1 MIGIARWLRY
11 SDVLRASVFLTAVG
25 LLETANGQSEVVSL
39 REAMTR
45 GAIAIESVAG
55 TGGSSGTVLHGDLVN
70 HNSAYYSIDVRLDTP
85 LYFRNRSAGQNMVA
99 VQLYGRDGSYMS
111 DGTRGFVRVG
121 PRARLPITFVAYCAD
136 FDKENPT
143 VTDIFAIARM
153 PPEISIVVQ
162 KIAAFESASPATDT
176 TVAAQLALWVAQG
189 QTLDEIGERFP
200 FSMEDVAMMREILD
214 TEYDLKEMPISEKT
228 DGRHAGNP
236 DANFPFD

>member
-1 MIGIARWLRY
+1 MNTKERAAAGGGLYGASPRGSCGSLRPWGGRSKRLKRTIGIARWLRY

-25 LLETANGQSEVVSL
+25 LLETANGQSQVVSL

-136 FDKENPT
+136 FDKENQRSRTSSQSRGCRP
-143 VTDIFAIARM
+143 RY
-153 PPEISIVVQ
+153 P
-162 KIAAFESASPATDT
+162 
-176 TVAAQLALWVAQG
+176 
-189 QTLDEIGERFP
+189 
-200 FSMEDVAMMREILD
+200 
-214 TEYDLKEMPISEKT
+214 
-228 DGRHAGNP
+228 
-236 DANFPFD
+236 